1 MPSGKSRGKLMSIP
15 SDQLYLLQNGEQ
27 AGPFPAAA
35 VRSMIESGALSPE
48 DLTWYEGLPE
58 WRALSTVFPGIRR
71 IDPALTKAS
80 AKVDPYP
87 EEESFGSLL
96 SDAFSYPFRGDGF
109 ILLLAGSIFLTFV
122 GFLSRFGGF
131 LTLSLMLFYFGY
143 TASMLQN
150 VLNGS
155 GHGEKVLPK
164 WPDFTD
170 WQSDVIEPALKWIG
184 TFVFVLGPG
193 IACVILLGP
202 LGYAVLGVGYLYLP
216 MAFMLVGMFDTLMA
230 LNPVFG
236 IKSIFAILGHYIL
249 TLVVLGGLTAVN
261 VLTGELSDM
270 VDGIPLKIAAGFVD
284 GFNNLYT
291 LVLFARILG
300 CLYRVNRHKLGWF

>member
-1 MPSGKSRGKLMSIP
+1 MSIP
-15 SDQLYLLQNGEQ
+15 ADQLYLLQNGEQ

-58 WRALSTVFPGIRR
+58 WRALSTVFPGIRQ
-71 IDPALTKAS
+71 IPDTS
-80 AKVDPYP
+80 AKGAARKEFIP
-87 EEESFGSLL
+87 EDESFGSLI

-109 ILLLAGSIFLTFV
+109 ILLLTGSIFLTFV

-131 LTLSLMLFYFGY
+131 LSLSLMLFYFGY

-155 GHGEKVLPK
+155 GQGEKVLPK

-170 WQSDVIEPALKWIG
+170 WQSDIIEPALKWIG

-193 IACVILLGP
+193 LACVFLLGP
-202 LGYAVLGVGYLYLP
+202 LGYVALGLGYLYLP
-216 MAFMLVGMFDTLMA
+216 MAFMLVGMFDTLLA
-230 LNPVFG
+230 LNPVIG
-236 IKSIFAILGHYIL
+236 IKSIFAIFGHYLL
-249 TLVVLGGLTAVN
+249 TLLILGGLTLMN